1 MPTFR
6 VTQENYTITAD
17 LTVIGK
23 DLLIVVTGGSNPHI
37 GDVTTLTRATALR
50 TIKYPSHN
58 GRFHK
63 DNFVG
68 ERIARVVQPVLPGS
82 CTITAGIHVNQITK
96 AQIAASA
103 PMGEALGRQIVTW
116 LREHP
121 VTAPAPEY
129 YGSNEQPQ

>member
-1 MPTFR
+1 MPKFS
-6 VTQENYTITAD
+6 VTQEGYTIEAEV
-17 LTVIGK
+17 TVIGK

-37 GDVTTLTRATALR
+37 GDVTTLTKDTAIQ
-50 TIKYPSHN
+50 TIKYPSHD

-68 ERIARVVQPVLPGS
+68 ERVARVVQPALPGS

-103 PMGEALGRQIVTW
+103 PMGENLGRQIVAW
-116 LREHP
+116 LAMHP
-121 VTAPAPEY
+121 VVAPQPQY
-129 YGSNEQPQ
+129 YSDDEQPG

>member
-1 MPTFR
+1 MPKFT
-6 VTQENYTITAD
+6 VTQENYTIAAD
-17 LTVIGK
+17 VTVIGK

-37 GDVTTLTRATALR
+37 GDVTTLTKDTAMQ
-50 TIKYPSHN
+50 TTKYPSHD

-68 ERIARVVQPVLPGS
+68 ERIAKVVQPVLPGS

-103 PMGEALGRQIVTW
+103 PMGENLGRQIVAW
-116 LREHP
+116 LAAHP
-121 VTAPAPEY
+121 VTAPAPQY
-129 YGSNEQPQ
+129 YSDQEQPQ

>member
-1 MPTFR
+1 MPKFN
-6 VTQENYTITAD
+6 VTQKGYTISAD
-17 LTVIGK
+17 VTVIGK

-37 GDVTTLTRATALR
+37 GDVTTLTKDTTIQ
-50 TIKYPSHN
+50 TIKYPSHD

-68 ERIARVVQPVLPGS
+68 ERVAKVVQPALPGS

-103 PMGEALGRQIVTW
+103 PMGENLGRQVVDW
-116 LREHP
+116 LTAHP
-121 VTAPAPEY
+121 VEAPVPQY
-129 YGSNEQPQ
+129 YGDDEQPE

>member
-1 MPTFR
+1 MPVFS
-6 VTQENYTITAD
+6 VTQAGYTIEAT
-17 LTVIGK
+17 LTIIGK

-37 GDVTTLTRATALR
+37 GDVTTLTRDTPIQ
-50 TIKYPSHN
+50 TIKYPSHD

-68 ERIARVVQPVLPGS
+68 ERVARVVQPSLVGS
-82 CTITAGIHVNQITK
+82 CTVTAGIHVNQITK

-116 LREHP
+116 LEAHP
-121 VTAPAPEY
+121 IEAPAPQY
-129 YGSNEQPQ
+129 YGDDEQPL

>member
-1 MPTFR
+1 MPKFH
-6 VTQENYTITAD
+6 VTQEDYTIDAD

-37 GDVTTLTRATALR
+37 GDVTTLTKETAMQ
-50 TIKYPSHN
+50 TIKYPSHD

-68 ERIARVVQPVLPGS
+68 ERVAKVVQPYLPGS
-82 CTITAGIHVNQITK
+82 CTITSGIHVNQITK

-103 PMGEALGRQIVTW
+103 PMGEDLGRQIVAW
-116 LREHP
+116 LAAHP
-121 VTAPAPEY
+121 VTAPAPQY
-129 YGSNEQPQ
+129 YSDDEQPK